1 MEYKQVYIP
10 RTCKQKCN
18 YMSFPYMLVVTK
30 KRRRMLHAL
39 LLKLKKYYLSM
50 FVFYEMSPKNFL
62 IFLSK
67 YSAEI
72 LFYFILTFI

>member
-18 YMSFPYMLVVTK
+18 YMRFPYILVVTK

-39 LLKLKKYYLSM
+39 LLKLRKYYLSM

>member
-39 LLKLKKYYLSM
+39 LLKLKKYSM

-72 LFYFILTFI
+72 LYYFILTFI